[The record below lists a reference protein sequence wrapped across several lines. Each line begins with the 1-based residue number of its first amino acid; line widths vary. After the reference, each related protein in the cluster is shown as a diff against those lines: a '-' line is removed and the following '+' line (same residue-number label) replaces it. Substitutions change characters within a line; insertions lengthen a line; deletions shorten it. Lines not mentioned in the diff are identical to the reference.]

1 MLEKTHMLARLLL
14 VVRMTKEPQRVVGMT
29 HNLMG
34 SRKRGLE
41 AGGSI

>member
-1 MLEKTHMLARLLL
+1 MMARLRL
-14 VVRMTKEPQRVVGMT
+14 VVRMTMEPQRVVGMT

-41 AGGSI
+41 AGVSI